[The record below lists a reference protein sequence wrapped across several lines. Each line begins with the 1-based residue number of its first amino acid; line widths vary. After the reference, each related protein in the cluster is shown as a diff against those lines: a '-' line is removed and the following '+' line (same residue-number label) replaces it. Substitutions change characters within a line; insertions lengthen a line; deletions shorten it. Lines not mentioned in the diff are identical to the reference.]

1 MAIRY
6 VIDPVRRLVRLTHV
20 SRTPL
25 AQWRETIDLV
35 AAHPDFER
43 GFDFI
48 DDLSVRVD
56 VPSTADIRH
65 AVEFLGGRQDALAP
79 CRWAIVVHPEMP
91 AVFGMVRMAES
102 LMSGS
107 PITLRPFTSVSQALI
122 WLGPQP
128 VVGSST

>member
-6 VIDPVRRLVRLTHV
+6 VIDPLRRLVRLTHV
-20 SRTPL
+20 NRTAV
-25 AQWRETIDLV
+25 AQWRDTIDLV
-35 AAHPDFER
+35 LTQPDFQR

-56 VPSTADIRH
+56 VPSTADIRN
-65 AVEFLGGRQDALAP
+65 AVEFLVSRQSALAP
-79 CRWAIVVHPEMP
+79 CRWAIVVHPQVP

-102 LMSGS
+102 LMDGS
-107 PITLRPFTSVSQALI
+107 PIMLRAFTSVSQALI

-128 VVGSST
+128 VIGSST